1 MLPTIACDIVEDQQ
15 HVLLCKRAVAQPL
28 TSHAMLQSVQAGGRQ
43 RHHPP
48 ELLLLV
54 LLGL

>member
-1 MLPTIACDIVEDQQ
+1 MLPTIACDIVEEQ